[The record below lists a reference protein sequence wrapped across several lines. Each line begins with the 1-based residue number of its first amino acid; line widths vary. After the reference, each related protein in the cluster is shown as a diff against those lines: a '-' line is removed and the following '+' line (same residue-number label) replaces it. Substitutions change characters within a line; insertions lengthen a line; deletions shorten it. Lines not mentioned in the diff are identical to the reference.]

1 MTTYFIAI
9 VLALALLLSLS
20 LLGVL
25 RAPSYADCILA
36 TQLVGTIGVAM
47 LIILS
52 VIKREPY
59 LLDVSLVLALLTSI
73 LLVTFTQLR
82 SNTQ

>member
-9 VLALALLLSLS
+9 ALVLLLLLSLS
-20 LLGVL
+20 LLRVL
-25 RAPSYADCILA
+25 RAPSYADCLLS
-36 TQLVGTIGVAM
+36 TQLVGTIGVTI

-73 LLVTFTQLR
+73 MLVTFTQLR
-82 SNTQ
+82 RNDQ

>member
-9 VLALALLLSLS
+9 ALVLLLLLSLS
-20 LLGVL
+20 LLRVL
-25 RAPSYADCILA
+25 RAPSYADCLLS
-36 TQLVGTIGVAM
+36 TQLVGTIGVTT

-73 LLVTFTQLR
+73 MLVTFTQLR
-82 SNTQ
+82 SNDQ

>member
-1 MTTYFIAI
+1 MTTYFTAI
-9 VLALALLLSLS
+9 VLILALLLSLS
-20 LLGVL
+20 LLRVL
-25 RAPSYADCILA
+25 RAPSYADCILS
-36 TQLVGTIGVAM
+36 TQLVGTIGVTM

-52 VIKREPY
+52 VVKSEPY

-82 SNTQ
+82 RNQQ

>member
-1 MTTYFIAI
+1 MTIYFLAI

-20 LLGVL
+20 LLRVL
-25 RAPSYADCILA
+25 RAPSNADCILA

-52 VIKREPY
+52 VIKREAY
-59 LLDVSLVLALLTSI
+59 LLVVSLVLALLTSI
-73 LLVTFTQLR
+73 MLVTFTQLR
-82 SNTQ
+82 RNAQ